1 MGYSL
6 RQETL
11 LQVTFNAPTLSLGDR
26 KAIWLVKHQ
35 HKGSQLEQTKEE
47 YQEETSQPTFTRN
60 MVTTWVHMKVSVIII
75 I

>member
-1 MGYSL
+1 VGDSL

-11 LQVTFNAPTLSLGDR
+11 LQVTFNALTISLGDR
-26 KAIWLVKHQ
+26 KAIRLVKNQ

-60 MVTTWVHMKVSVIII
+60 MVTTWVQMKVSVIII